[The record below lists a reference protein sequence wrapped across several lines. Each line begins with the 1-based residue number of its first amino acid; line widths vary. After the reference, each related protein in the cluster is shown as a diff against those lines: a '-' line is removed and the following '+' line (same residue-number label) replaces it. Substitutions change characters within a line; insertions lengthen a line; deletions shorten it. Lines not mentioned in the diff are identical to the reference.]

1 MDGVREGRRIGG
13 AGGGKWSDVEK
24 DVEKVSAKI
33 PHCSAGLLSALTAW
47 AAAFELDSAVNDGF
61 VFLRQQ
67 KNKKESKKMKKI
79 IVSLICGSA
88 AAVTGLGLLLY
99 WSYPDMGTG
108 PRYYF
113 WRQLGAVGVGA
124 CVAWGLYRIGWMRS
138 KKAVLSLVLVWFLT
152 TVLSKL
158 VGMEFDWR
166 ACFPL
171 ASFVVVA
178 WLMTFIARSFSRA
191 SLYLLFVSIFACAIA
206 VAMGLRLEN
215 FSAWVEG
222 DGLAV
227 KNVLV
232 SASSHAQWFAG
243 SSCTEYLTSIP
254 TKYALVAAE
263 LVLGKWTVV
272 AASILAVVLVSC
284 VVTAVFIV
292 NDSSRAVYLLCTGTC
307 FFHGWLDSIRAALG
321 GEGMT
326 APYAMPGLSFGLLHI
341 LAFGVGIGIILAAL
355 RDDSCH
361 AGENYAYNK

>member
-1 MDGVREGRRIGG
+1 
-13 AGGGKWSDVEK
+13 
-24 DVEKVSAKI
+24 
-33 PHCSAGLLSALTAW
+33 
-47 AAAFELDSAVNDGF
+47 
-61 VFLRQQ
+61 
-67 KNKKESKKMKKI
+67 MKKI
-79 IVSLICGSA
+79 ITSLICGSA
-88 AAVTGLGLLLY
+88 AALTGLGLLLY
-99 WSYPDMGTG
+99 WSYPDMGAG

-124 CVAWGLYRIGWMRS
+124 CVAWGLSRIGLMRI
-138 KKAVLSLVLVWFLT
+138 KKVVLSLVLVWFLT

-191 SLYLLFVSIFACAIA
+191 SLYLLVVFVSIFACAIA
-206 VAMGLRLEN
+206 VALGLRLEN
-215 FSAWVEG
+215 FSVWVEG
-222 DGLAV
+222 DGMVV
-227 KNVLV
+227 KNLLD
-232 SASSHAQWFAG
+232 SASSQAQWFAG
-243 SSCTEYLTSIP
+243 TNSCVEYLTTIP
-254 TKYALVAAE
+254 TNKYALVAAE

-272 AASILAVVLVSC
+272 AATALAVVMVSC
-284 VVTAVFIV
+284 VVMAVCIV

-326 APYAMPGLSFGLLHI
+326 APYAMPGLSFGLLHM